1 MENIY
6 LKDFKKINSD
16 KELEELRTLFF
27 SNLNHEFMTP
37 INVMSSSLQLLENKL
52 LKDNIF

>member
-37 INVMSSSLQLLENKL
+37 INVMSRSLELLE
-52 LKDNIF
+52 I